1 MAAGDIDQVA
11 YARDDFRFFTPL
23 VTRWGDCDMMGH
35 INNVILIRY
44 LESGRLDYLHELLG
58 MDMQASSREGI
69 IIADLK
75 VSFLGQVHHPSQIE
89 VATRISSIGNSSLIF
104 DSAIFPAAAVQQPA
118 LCARAT
124 LVWFDYQKN
133 SSLRVPQQAR
143 ETIHQFEG
151 LQS

>member
-1 MAAGDIDQVA
+1 MPAAEIEQIA
-11 YARDDFRFFTPL
+11 YAREDFRYFTPL
-23 VTRWGDCDMMGH
+23 ATRWGDCDMMGH

-44 LESGRLDYLHELLG
+44 LESGRLDYLQELIG

-75 VSFLGQVHHPSQIE
+75 VSFLGQVHHPLQIE
-89 VATRISSIGNSSLIF
+89 VATRISRIGNSSMIF
-104 DSAIFPAAAVQQPA
+104 DSAIFLPSAQQPA
-118 LCARAT
+118 LSARAT

-133 SSLRVPQQAR
+133 ASLRVPQQAR
-143 ETIHQFEG
+143 ETIIQYEG